1 MLYALATLTVLASG
15 SATRADATLDEVIA
29 KHIAAHGGMEAWS
42 QVESWRATG
51 DYTAFS
57 KVAPFTLTRSRGN
70 RYLLDTAMNGHKV
83 VIGHDGEASWWDNH
97 FFQEGAQKINGLDA
111 QVAAGDA
118 HFVTPLFNY
127 SELGMT
133 AEYLGTSSFEGM
145 PALAIKLI
153 RPDDAGEEV
162 WYLDPET
169 FLEAARTSPG
179 SDFGRPQEQ
188 RTFYDDFRKVGAV
201 TLPFYVETQ
210 WYTRDRVMVIDKI
223 ELNVDVAEDL
233 YTLPAPIGMGELL
246 PMAGKW
252 KVAAKR
258 RNQPGAPWEESE
270 YEAEVN
276 SSMGNRLL
284 RANFTPQD
292 GVDVE
297 WTLSYDPHR
306 SAYRMT
312 VFVSTQGY
320 MDVMEGGFDEGG
332 TLVLGNLETGTS
344 LNVADLTIFGRV
356 HLSDISADGFKMNQE
371 VTMDGG
377 ESWMSMSEETF
388 TRQDD

>member
-1 MLYALATLTVLASG
+1 MLCGLGVLIVLASG
-15 SATRADATLDEVIA
+15 TVTSADATLDEVIA

-57 KVAPFTLTRSRGN
+57 KVEPFTLTRSRGD
-70 RYLLDTAMNGHKV
+70 RYLLDTVMNGRKV
-83 VIGHDGEASWWDNH
+83 MIGHDGEESWWDNH
-97 FFQEGAQKINGLDA
+97 WFQEGAQKLNGLDA

-127 SELGMT
+127 KELGMA
-133 AEYLGTSSFEGM
+133 AEYLGESSFEGV
-145 PALAIKLI
+145 PAIAIKLI
-153 RPDDAGEEV
+153 RPDEAGEEV

-210 WYTRDRVMVIDKI
+210 WYTRDRVMAIDKI
-223 ELNVDVAEDL
+223 ELNVDVAADL
-233 YTLPAPIGMGELL
+233 YTLPAPIGMGQLL
-246 PMAGKW
+246 PMVGEW
-252 KVAAKR
+252 KVAAKTR
-258 RNQPGAPWEESE
+258 DQPGGPWEESE
-270 YEAEVN
+270 YEAAIS

-284 RANFTPQD
+284 RANLSPQEE
-292 GVDVE
+292 VDVE
-297 WTLSYDPHR
+297 WTLSFDSHR

-312 VFVSTQGY
+312 SFVSANGY
-320 MDVMEGGFDEGG
+320 MDVMQGGFDEGG
-332 TLVLGNLETGTS
+332 ALVLGNLETGTS
-344 LNVADLTIFGRV
+344 LKVADLTIFSRV
-356 HLSDISADGFKMNQE
+356 HLSEITPDGFKVVQE
-371 VTMDGG
+371 MTMDGG